1 MWKENGSILLF
12 FSGIFLPTENLC
24 AWVLSLIFP
33 GRVLGTSG
41 KVLKSIIRKNRERK
55 NTKQKKKKHTSNK
68 HFLTSVFALIS
79 GSCPPFQTAAFIK
92 LWKHIAQSF
101 TSKINILGQFTIL
114 CHCVFRAVFT
124 FLLGNIFYS
133 DIWKH
138 QP

>member
-1 MWKENGSILLF
+1 M
-12 FSGIFLPTENLC
+12 
-24 AWVLSLIFP
+24 
-33 GRVLGTSG
+33 
-41 KVLKSIIRKNRERK
+41 ERK
-55 NTKQKKKKHTSNK
+55 WVNLAFLLWYIFAYRKSMCMGSLSDIPRKGVRNKWKSAQKYHKEKQRKEKYKTEEKKHMSNK